1 MLADIGRSLAVL
13 AAPTKGLPV
22 HASHS
27 TQGVTPVGGTASEQ
41 GRSEPNPPG
50 ASQDPT
56 TQALLEVSQMLS
68 KLSAPPA
75 PPPRP
80 TTPWASDSFQSSVQD
95 LKRQVEALATAR
107 VVPSLQVS
115 TASPCVSLAPG
126 SLTQTPQVE
135 KEHGKGNEQGVSATK
150 PLASA
155 EGSGVDTLLSR
166 PGKLAAHV
174 APEIKE
180 KIWKREFVD
189 IFSLVRA
196 KRREVETKEKDA
208 KSSAFG
214 EKKQKIE
221 ENITNWLFGYNVF
234 MSVMLE
240 KKPEIGIAMIF
251 YGNKILKAH
260 HAYGGNAWLEYD
272 RDFRWAKVED
282 PAIGWDQTEVNVWL
296 ECVNNKLP
304 TKQPFRAQYANDK
317 KGLCWAFNRK
327 ICSRPT
333 GTCKFRHSSLC
344 DGSDRADPHTIS
356 TGADATWD
364 DPEVPPRSPHPIG
377 SGLSPR
383 EPGKSK
389 GQVTELGE
397 RTADGRRGFLTE
409 ATEDPLRRLVRPQGS
424 RRLLGLSAPLENR
437 ARAEQGITA
446 VPTRDEDSFR
456 RSMAKSGTGLWT
468 GRVREDGREDI
479 AGHGHQGR
487 EVNR

>member
-1 MLADIGRSLAVL
+1 MWPRAQLSLQSNVGVKSSSQRPNKQVQHRHPPPPPPPTVDPVPLGAPISTSVTGVNPVPQPIEVIEVPGPALGVDSMLADIRRSLAVL
-13 AAPTKGLPV
+13 AAPTTGLPV
-22 HASHS
+22 HASYS
-27 TQGVTPVGGTASEQ
+27 TQGVTPVGGTASEM
-41 GRSEPNPPG
+41 GRSEQNPPG
-50 ASQDPT
+50 VSQDAT
-56 TQALLEVSQMLS
+56 TQALLEVSQMLT

-75 PPPRP
+75 PPPPP

-115 TASPCVSLAPG
+115 SASPCVSLASG

-135 KEHGKGNEQGVSATK
+135 KEHGKSSEQGVSATK

-155 EGSGVDTLLSR
+155 EVSGVDTLLSR

-180 KIWKREFVD
+180 KIWKGEFVD

-196 KRREVETKEKDA
+196 KRREVETKEKDT

-234 MSVMLE
+234 MTVMLE

-251 YGNKILKAH
+251 YANKILKAH

-317 KGLCWAFNRK
+317 KGSCWTFNRK
-327 ICSRPT
+327 ICSRPA
-333 GTCKFRHSSLC
+333 GTCEFRHSCSFC
-344 DGSDRADPHTIS
+344 GHPSH
-356 TGADATWD
+356 
-364 DPEVPPRSPHPIG
+364 PEFKCLKRS
-377 SGLSPR
+377 
-383 EPGKSK
+383 
-389 GQVTELGE
+389 
-397 RTADGRRGFLTE
+397 
-409 ATEDPLRRLVRPQGS
+409 
-424 RRLLGLSAPLENR
+424 
-437 ARAEQGITA
+437 
-446 VPTRDEDSFR
+446 RD
-456 RSMAKSGTGLWT
+456 KIKVGNKLN
-468 GRVREDGREDI
+468 V
-479 AGHGHQGR
+479 
-487 EVNR
+487 